1 MQSELNLRKIAD
13 NKMISIIVTL
23 HNNEGSIIDALQSI
37 TAQTAQKWDAVV
49 IDNAST
55 DGSERQV
62 RSYLIDRRMRYV
74 RLDRE
79 VSQEE
84 VIRRGLAETK
94 GEWVIFL
101 DAKDSLDPRA
111 LEALYLAVKKY
122 GTQIASGN
130 YTYHS
135 EGGGE
140 VKAALSLAEGKYT
153 GREDIPAMLI
163 ARGII
168 HSSQSIVSKH
178 STLNSQLFGEA
189 WGTLPIAYTD
199 HIVLAKG
206 EEYSS
211 QFTILRKAQAQAEH
225 SSQFKPHTSHLIPQF
240 SSLEHDGIRVENLN
254 VHIGDAHILKNVTA
268 KIPKNKI
275 TCIIGPSGCGKSTL
289 LRTFNRIIDTT
300 EGVKMQGDIWLGKYN
315 ITKVHGAEK
324 IELRR
329 HVGLVPQR
337 PCPLPMSIYDNIAYG
352 CRIHGI
358 RGKEK
363 LRQVVEHYLRS
374 IGLWDEVKDRLKEPA
389 ARLSGGQQQRL
400 CLARSLAVEPTVL
413 LADESTSALDPI
425 SSKKVEQLFVDLKK
439 DYTVV
444 MVTHTLQQAQR
455 VADYVVFM
463 YLGEVIEAG
472 PAKELFNNPQ
482 NELTRKYLDGAFS

>member
-1 MQSELNLRKIAD
+1 
-13 NKMISIIVTL
+13 MISVIVNL
-23 HNNEGSIIDALQSI
+23 HNNEKSIIAALQSI
-37 TAQTAQKWDAVV
+37 TAQSAQKWEAVV
-49 IDNAST
+49 IDNASS
-55 DGSERQV
+55 DESEHLV

-74 RLDRE
+74 RLDKE
-79 VSQEE
+79 VSPEE
-84 VIRRGLAETK
+84 VRQKGVELTN
-94 GEWVIFL
+94 GEWILFL
-101 DAKDSLDPRA
+101 DGTDYLEPNA
-111 LEALYLAVKKY
+111 LEALYLVVKKY
-122 GTQIASGN
+122 GTKIGTGAITG
-130 YTYHS
+130 TLT
-135 EGGGE
+135 GTGT
-140 VKAALSLAEGKYT
+140 AAIAEGKYSK
-153 GREDIPAMLI
+153 REDLIPLLVARDI
-163 ARGII
+163 AT
-168 HSSQSIVSKH
+168 QP
-178 STLNSQLFGEA
+178 EA
-189 WGTLPIAYTD
+189 WKALPIAYTE
-199 HIVLAKG
+199 HPVLVNGNGNVNVNCHADG
-206 EEYSS
+206 EKEVKVPVNVPVHEKFFSP
-211 QFTILRKAQAQAEH
+211 LAH
-225 SSQFKPHTSHLIPQF
+225 S
-240 SSLEHDGIRVENLN
+240 GIKVDNLN

-268 KIPKNKI
+268 EIPKNKI

-352 CRIHGI
+352 CKIHGI
-358 RGKEK
+358 RGKER
-363 LRQVVEHYLRS
+363 LNRVVEHYLRS
-374 IGLWDEVKDRLKEPA
+374 IGLWDEVKDRLKQPT

-455 VADYVVFM
+455 VADYVIFM

>member
-1 MQSELNLRKIAD
+1 
-13 NKMISIIVTL
+13 MISIIVNL
-23 HNNEGSIIDALQSI
+23 HNNEKSIISALQSI
-37 TAQTAQKWDAVV
+37 TAQSAQKWETVV
-49 IDNAST
+49 IDNASS
-55 DGSERQV
+55 DDSEHLV

-74 RLDRE
+74 RLDKE
-79 VSQEE
+79 VSSEE
-84 VIRRGLAETK
+84 VRQKGVELTN
-94 GEWVIFL
+94 GEWLLFL
-101 DAKDSLDPRA
+101 DATDYLEPIA
-111 LEALYLAVKKY
+111 LEALYLVVKKY
-122 GTQIASGN
+122 GTKIG
-130 YTYHS
+130 T
-135 EGGGE
+135 GGQLQG
-140 VKAALSLAEGKYT
+140 KMFLAEGKYI
-153 GREDIPAMLI
+153 GRGDLIPLLVARDIATQP
-163 ARGII
+163 
-168 HSSQSIVSKH
+168 
-178 STLNSQLFGEA
+178 EA
-189 WGTLPIAYTD
+189 WKKLPIAYTE
-199 HIVLAKG
+199 HPVLVNGLQVQGDKVQGTKG
-206 EEYSS
+206 DS
-211 QFTILRKAQAQAEH
+211 QLNPEKFFTPLAH
-225 SSQFKPHTSHLIPQF
+225 S
-240 SSLEHDGIRVENLN
+240 GIKVDNLN

-268 KIPKNKI
+268 EIPKNKI

-352 CRIHGI
+352 CKIHGI
-358 RGKEK
+358 SGKER
-363 LRQVVEHYLRS
+363 LNGMVEHYLRS
-374 IGLWDEVKDRLKEPA
+374 IGLWEEVKDRLKQPA

-425 SSKKVEQLFVDLKK
+425 SSKKVEQLFVHLKK

-455 VADYVVFM
+455 VADYVIFM

-482 NELTRKYLDGAFS
+482 NELTRKYLDGTFS

>member
-1 MQSELNLRKIAD
+1 
-13 NKMISIIVTL
+13 MISIIVNL
-23 HNNEGSIIDALQSI
+23 HNNEKSIIAALQSI
-37 TAQTAQKWDAVV
+37 TAQSAQKWEAVV
-49 IDNAST
+49 IDNASS
-55 DGSERQV
+55 DESEHLV

-74 RLDRE
+74 RLDKE
-79 VSQEE
+79 VSPEE
-84 VIRRGLAETK
+84 VRQKGVELTN
-94 GEWVIFL
+94 GEWLLFL
-101 DAKDSLDPRA
+101 DATDYLEPNA
-111 LEALYLAVKKY
+111 LEALYLVVKKY
-122 GTQIASGN
+122 GTKLGTGAITG
-130 YTYHS
+130 TGT
-135 EGGGE
+135 GGQ
-140 VKAALSLAEGKYT
+140 VQSTRDKVQSSQFLAEGKYT
-153 GREDIPAMLI
+153 GREDLIPLLVARDI
-163 ARGII
+163 AT
-168 HSSQSIVSKH
+168 QP
-178 STLNSQLFGEA
+178 EA
-189 WGTLPIAYTD
+189 WKELPIAYTE
-199 HIVLAKG
+199 HPVLVNGNGHVNVNCHADG
-206 EEYSS
+206 EKEVKVPVNVPVHEKFFSP
-211 QFTILRKAQAQAEH
+211 LAH
-225 SSQFKPHTSHLIPQF
+225 S
-240 SSLEHDGIRVENLN
+240 GIKVDNLN

-268 KIPKNKI
+268 EIPKNKI

-352 CRIHGI
+352 CKIHGI
-358 RGKEK
+358 RGKER
-363 LRQVVEHYLRS
+363 LNRVVEHYLRS
-374 IGLWDEVKDRLKEPA
+374 IGLWDEVKDRLKQPA

-455 VADYVVFM
+455 VADYVIFM